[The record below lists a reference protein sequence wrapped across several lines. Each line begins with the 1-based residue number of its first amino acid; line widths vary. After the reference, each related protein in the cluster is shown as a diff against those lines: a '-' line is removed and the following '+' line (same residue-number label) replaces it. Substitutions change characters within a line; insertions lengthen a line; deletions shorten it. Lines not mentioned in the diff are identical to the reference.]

1 MHFRAQEIGVEVQSP
16 PTPAVSP
23 GSQASVT
30 QSFIQQIFLSTCSV
44 PDTVKGAAGTMKKTD
59 PIPALSH
66 SLARETNIKC
76 ISSNIIIEC
85 YRE

>member
-1 MHFRAQEIGVEVQSP
+1 M
-16 PTPAVSP
+16 
-23 GSQASVT
+23 
-30 QSFIQQIFLSTCSV
+30 